1 MTASELIE
9 RAKRQL
15 NAPDLEIN
23 LAACVMQAS
32 GRLARKVMRDDAL
45 RPLLQQV
52 YSVTLSAAGEGDLLA
67 ATGSITGNAGEILID
82 GIRLGVVVDADG
94 NILQPLLHY
103 HDFLRPQA
111 TQYAYYNLKDRKIL
125 TRAIDQQ
132 VNVPSD
138 VVGVN
143 GPLSITASFDPQ
155 EVTDYPAELEDHLV
169 QELCDVVMP
178 ANATAR

>member
-1 MTASELIE
+1 MTFNELVE

-15 NAPDLEIN
+15 NMPNLEVN
-23 LAACVMQAS
+23 FAACVMQAS
-32 GRLARKVMRDDAL
+32 GRLAQRVMRDDAL

-52 YSVTLSAAGEGDLLA
+52 YSVTLSAAGEGDLLTT
-67 ATGSITGNAGEILID
+67 TGSITGNAGEILID
-82 GIRLGVVVDADG
+82 GIRFGVVIDADG

-132 VNVPSD
+132 VNAPSD
-138 VVGVN
+138 IVGVN

-155 EVTDYPAELEDHLV
+155 EVDDYPAELEDHLV
-169 QELCDVVMP
+169 QELCDIA
-178 ANATAR
+178 ANATA